1 MTRKRE
7 ERGGGRGG
15 EVEKMRRRGE
25 DRRRGGEEEEEE
37 RRRRRRRGGSKLDTS
52 KCRQLRRSERK
63 GAGPALLSGPINRAP
78 VRRGQISPDSF
89 TELCPCRRF
98 LMLLMAVMKV
108 HPPVFQIEG
117 VQSGQDGGNILKFS
131 VCCSLHRDFIPPGL
145 KLDLFDTSC
154 TSLHSNIFFISF

>member
-1 MTRKRE
+1 
-7 ERGGGRGG
+7 
-15 EVEKMRRRGE
+15 MRRRGE

-63 GAGPALLSGPINRAP
+63 GGGAPLLSGPINRAP

-89 TELCPCRRF
+89 TELCPCRRFRCLHPGTATLVMF

-117 VQSGQDGGNILKFS
+117 VQSGQDGGNILNFS
-131 VCCSLHRDFIPPGL
+131 VCCRFAQR
-145 KLDLFDTSC
+145 
-154 TSLHSNIFFISF
+154 LHSSWPETGFV